1 MNIPEPQNLPTL
13 DGARVKLRPPVERDK
28 QDRLA
33 AGRDP
38 EFRRMVGGEP
48 TDCPPL
54 TMPEVEQWYQQ
65 LCHLPLNWVIEAE
78 GCCIGVARLLAL
90 NRANRRARYA
100 IGIFSPKYRD
110 RGYGAEATRLVLRY
124 AFEELG
130 FHRIELRV
138 LAFNHRAI
146 ACYKK
151 CGFIEEGLERDTA
164 LIGGEWHSDVLMSV
178 LEQEYRK
185 RHTDLIEGSYE

>member
-1 MNIPEPQNLPTL
+1 MMNIPDPQNLPTL
-13 DGARVKLRPPVERDK
+13 YGERVTLRPPVERDK
-28 QDRLA
+28 QDRFA

-38 EFRRMVGGEP
+38 EFRRMVGGDP
-48 TDCPPL
+48 ADCPPL

-65 LCHLPLNWVIEAE
+65 HCHSPLHWVIEAE
-78 GCCIGVARLLAL
+78 GGCIGVARLLSL
-90 NRANRRARYA
+90 DRANRRARYA
-100 IGIFSPKYRD
+100 IGIFSPKFRE
-110 RGYGAEATRLVLRY
+110 RGYGAEATHLVLRC

-151 CGFIEEGLERDTA
+151 CGFVEEGLERDSA
-164 LIGGEWHSDVLMSV
+164 LIGGEWHSDVLMGI
-178 LEQEYRK
+178 LEQEYREQQ
-185 RHTDLIEGSYE
+185 TDL

>member
-1 MNIPEPQNLPTL
+1 MNIPEPQYLPTL
-13 DGARVKLRPPVERDK
+13 NGARVKLRPPVERDK

-38 EFRRMVGGEP
+38 EFRRMVGGDP

-54 TMPEVEQWYQQ
+54 TMPEVEQWYQR
-65 LCHLPLNWVIEAE
+65 LCQAPLQWVIEAE

-90 NRANRRARYA
+90 DRANRCARYA
-100 IGIFSPKYRD
+100 IGIFSPKFRG
-110 RGYGAEATRLVLRY
+110 RGYGVEATRLVLRC
-124 AFEELG
+124 AFEEIG
-130 FHRIELRV
+130 FHRIRRRV

-146 ACYKK
+146 ACYRK
-151 CGFIEEGLERDTA
+151 CGFVQEGLERDSS
-164 LIGGEWHSDVLMSV
+164 LIGGEWHSDVMMSI

-185 RHTDLIEGSYE
+185 QQADL